1 MKKILGIQKDHNAS
15 ACLFFDDELVYY
27 NQEERLSRI
36 KGDSGLPVKT
46 LQEIC
51 KISSEIDVLL
61 ITGYDT
67 SFNDS
72 VSIMSILKKL
82 GFTGSRNFEFVPYY
96 KSHHLMH
103 ASRAFYNSSLSNALV
118 IVCDGKGSS
127 YNLNNGGIAN
137 ETTSVF
143 SASYPNKFDLIY
155 RRLFTNSQ
163 PTDDCSVIWNIDVS
177 TSFIQIPEYVNKKT
191 IVEIRN
197 DFDLGF
203 MYEGTS
209 RSMGFN
215 DEGGK
220 MMGLQSY
227 GEPRDDLPEVFD
239 ENFYFNMNVFKFDEL
254 YHHKDFNKLAYPQF
268 HSHKEQADFAFKV
281 QKAFET
287 AGLKLIKE
295 MLELTGHKN
304 LILTGGTALN
314 VVANNFYRKHLPDDI
329 NLHIEAHCGDEGNC
343 IGVCQYFYNSRYKS
357 TEPKNPLSIYM
368 CGNEPL
374 YEYNLLEHEVE
385 INDVDED
392 IISNILKAGHIV
404 GLFQGKAE
412 AGPRAL
418 GNRSLLFDPRVLN
431 GKDIVNL
438 VKGREQ
444 FRPFAAAVMKE
455 HTEDWFVLE
464 KITESPHMMYAVD
477 VKENKLTIIPGVIHV
492 DNTCRIQT
500 VSKEQNLNLY
510 NIINSF
516 YQETGIPM
524 LLNTSFNLAGDPI
537 VETIN
542 DAIASLRRSRLEYL
556 YLPDIK
562 KLIYIKN

>member
-46 LQEIC
+46 LQEIA
-51 KISSEIDVLL
+51 KISSEFDVLL
-61 ITGYDT
+61 ITGYNPHFSD
-67 SFNDS
+67 N
-72 VSIMSILKKL
+72 VSILSILRKL
-82 GFTGSRNFEFVPYY
+82 GLKGSARFEFVPYL
-96 KSHHLMH
+96 KSHHLIH
-103 ASRAFYNSSLSNALV
+103 ASRAFYNSPFDNALV
-118 IVCDGKGSS
+118 MVCDGKGSS
-127 YNLNNGGIAN
+127 YNLSNGGIAN

-143 SASYPNKFDLIY
+143 SASYPNKFNLIY
-155 RRLFTNSQ
+155 RRLFTNSPQ
-163 PTDDCSVIWNIDVS
+163 SENCSIVWNVDDS
-177 TSFIQIPEYVNKKT
+177 TELIPVPNYVNKNT
-191 IVEIRN
+191 TVEIRN

-209 RSMGFN
+209 RSIGFN

-220 MMGLQSY
+220 MMGLHSY
-227 GEPRDDLPEVFD
+227 GEPNDNLPEVFD
-239 ENFYFNMNVFKFDEL
+239 KKFKFNMKVFEFDQQC
-254 YHHKDFNKLAYPQF
+254 HHKGFNKLVYPQF
-268 HSHKEQADFAFKV
+268 HSHKEQADFAFKI

-343 IGVCQYFYNSRYKS
+343 IGICQHFYYTLYK
-357 TEPKNPLSIYM
+357 TQKPKKPLPIYL
-368 CGNEPL
+368 CGIQPT
-374 YEYNLLEHEVE
+374 YEYTLLDNETE
-385 INDVDED
+385 ISDISYDVIAN
-392 IISNILKAGHIV
+392 IIKAGHIV
-404 GLFQGKAE
+404 ALFQGKAE

-418 GNRSLLFDPRVLN
+418 GNRSLLFDPRILN

-438 VKGREQ
+438 VKGRES
-444 FRPFAAAVMKE
+444 FRPFAAAVMKQYAQ
-455 HTEDWFVLE
+455 DWFILD
-464 KITESPHMMYAVD
+464 KITESPYMMYATA
-477 VKENKLTIIPGVIHV
+477 VKEDKLTTIPAVIHV
-492 DNTCRIQT
+492 DGTCRVQT
-500 VSKEQNLNLY
+500 VDEDQNQHFY
-510 NIINSF
+510 NILKSF
-516 YQETGIPM
+516 YEATDIPL

-537 VETIN
+537 VESID
-542 DAIASLRRSRLEYL
+542 DAISSLRRSRLEYL